1 MTKIPETVKNDVL
14 VPYLVERGCL
24 LHQGKVR
31 ESYRFPDSGNIRLVV
46 ASDRLSIFDIVLN
59 ITVPRKG
66 EVLTALTHLWLTG
79 PLSVIPSHLVAAV
92 DRDYYHYSLAEPLK
106 LALPDVDM
114 SRTLIV
120 QEAVI
125 PPYEMIFRRH
135 IGGSVFQKYQE
146 TGMAGGHS
154 LTPGLAKWSRLDRP
168 LFTPS
173 TKAESGHDKNISA
186 NEYFAAMGQDGYN
199 CASMFEKAYSI
210 AYEYAEARGI
220 LILDTKFEGLTML
233 ADEVL
238 TPDSSRFTTVED
250 WELAMKEGRDPIFY
264 DKEPV
269 REWGRTVQTP
279 FVNRNGKSIIGLHK
293 LDPEDPAHLEFAH
306 SVAVPP
312 EVVQQ
317 TTARYLDIFE
327 KLAGE
332 SLEDYQQKYL
342 I

>member
-1 MTKIPETVKNDVL
+1 
-14 VPYLVERGCL
+14 
-24 LHQGKVR
+24 
-31 ESYRFPDSGNIRLVV
+31 
-46 ASDRLSIFDIVLN
+46 
-59 ITVPRKG
+59 
-66 EVLTALTHLWLTG
+66 
-79 PLSVIPSHLVAAV
+79 
-92 DRDYYHYSLAEPLK
+92 
-106 LALPDVDM
+106 
-114 SRTLIV
+114 
-120 QEAVI
+120 
-125 PPYEMIFRRH
+125 
-135 IGGSVFQKYQE
+135 
-146 TGMAGGHS
+146 MAGGHS